1 MSEPARARKPDLTK
15 GLDRVQ
21 KFGTILLPHEAEE
34 PILAA
39 GVRLAIYEWL
49 TELRARAEL
58 EAVKLKPRATAL
70 LYGPPGTGKTT
81 LAHHL
86 AARLG
91 LPLVAVQAERLV
103 GSHLGETSRNIGELF
118 DGLAEA
124 EHGCVV
130 LLDEI
135 DSIGSTRS
143 SDQQACAREMN
154 AALTTLLTRVE
165 AFRGM
170 AIAATNR
177 KDQLDPALWR
187 RFGMQIS
194 VDLPDGEERF
204 AILKRYAEPFD
215 FGEEAL
221 DILTDLTQGASPAL
235 LRQLMEGLKRAL
247 VLHPRLGLKIDDVAV
262 VFRAITSAVAPHPD
276 LPQPP
281 LWKSFGAHT
290 GQLRKIAWPPADP
303 RKPERAPADRKGAA
317 K

>member
-1 MSEPARARKPDLTK
+1 MSEPARQRKPDLSK
-15 GLDRVQ
+15 GLDRAQ
-21 KFGTILLPHEAEE
+21 KFGTILMPHEAEE

-49 TELRARAEL
+49 TEIRSRAEL
-58 EAVKLKPRATAL
+58 EAVGLTPRSTAL

-86 AARLG
+86 SARLG
-91 LPLVAVQAERLV
+91 LPLVAVQSERLV
-103 GSHLGETSRNIGELF
+103 GMHLGETGRNIAELF
-118 DGLAEA
+118 DGLADA

-135 DSIGSTRS
+135 DGIGSTRS
-143 SDQQACAREMN
+143 SDPQACAREMN
-154 AALTTLLTRVE
+154 MALTTLLTRVE

-170 AIAATNR
+170 CIAATNR
-177 KDQLDPALWR
+177 KESLDPALWR

-194 VDLPDGEERF
+194 VDLPGGEERF
-204 AILKRYAEPFD
+204 AILKRYAAPFD
-215 FGEEAL
+215 FGDDAL
-221 DILTDLTQGASPAL
+221 DLITDITQGASPAL

-247 VLHPRLGLKIDDVAV
+247 VLHPRLGLKIDDVAI

-281 LWKSFGAHT
+281 LWKSFETHARK
-290 GQLRKIAWPPADP
+290 LREIPWPPARQP
-303 RKPERAPADRKGAA
+303 QKKGA
-317 K
+317 

>member
-1 MSEPARARKPDLTK
+1 MSEPSRSRKPDLTK
-15 GLDRVQ
+15 GLDKVQ
-21 KFGTILLPHEAEE
+21 KFGTILLPHEADE

-39 GVRLAIYEWL
+39 GPRLAIYEWL

-58 EAVKLKPRATAL
+58 ESVGLKPRATAL

-91 LPLVAVQAERLV
+91 LALVTVQAERLMTPQFG
-103 GSHLGETSRNIGELF
+103 GSSNNIGELF

-124 EHGCVV
+124 EHGCVL

-135 DSIGSTRS
+135 DSIGSVRLSDDS
-143 SDQQACAREMN
+143 SAGRERNMV
-154 AALTTLLTRVE
+154 LTTLLTRVE

-204 AILKRYAEPFD
+204 AILNRYAAPFD
-215 FGEEAL
+215 FGEDGL

-247 VLHPRLGLKIDDVAV
+247 VLHPRIGLNIDDVAV

-281 LWKSFGAHT
+281 LWKAFGAHT
-290 GQLRKIAWPPADP
+290 SQIRKIPWPPA
-303 RKPERAPADRKGAA
+303 RETKGRA
-317 K
+317 

>member
-1 MSEPARARKPDLTK
+1 MSEPVRQRKPDLSK
-15 GLDRVQ
+15 GLDRAQ
-21 KFGTILLPHEAEE
+21 KFGAILLPHEAEE

-49 TELRARAEL
+49 TEIRSRSEL
-58 EAVKLKPRATAL
+58 EAVGLTPRSTAL

-86 AARLG
+86 SARLG
-91 LPLVAVQAERLV
+91 LPLVAVQSERLISSALG
-103 GSHLGETSRNIGELF
+103 GSGKNIAELF

-124 EHGCVV
+124 GHGCVV

-135 DSIGSTRS
+135 DGIGSTRS

-154 AALTTLLTRVE
+154 MALTTLLTRVE

-170 AIAATNR
+170 CIAATNR
-177 KDQLDPALWR
+177 KESLDPALWR

-194 VDLPDGEERF
+194 VDLPGGEERF
-204 AILKRYAEPFD
+204 AILKRYAVPFD
-215 FGEEAL
+215 FGDDAL
-221 DILTDLTQGASPAL
+221 DLVTDITQGASPAL

-247 VLHPRLGLKIDDVAV
+247 VLHPRLGLKIDDVAI

-281 LWKSFGAHT
+281 LWKAFDAHARK
-290 GQLRKIAWPPADP
+290 LREIPWPPARQP
-303 RKPERAPADRKGAA
+303 QKKGAA
-317 K
+317 

>member
-1 MSEPARARKPDLTK
+1 MSEPARQRKPDLTK

-21 KFGTILLPHEAEE
+21 KFGDILLPHEAEE
-34 PILAA
+34 PILSA
-39 GVRLAIYEWL
+39 GPRLAIYEWL
-49 TELRARAEL
+49 TEIRTRDEL
-58 EAVKLKPRATAL
+58 EAVGLKPRSTAL

-91 LPLVAVQAERLV
+91 LPLVAVQSERLV
-103 GSHLGETSRNIGELF
+103 SSALGGTGKNVAELF

-135 DSIGSTRS
+135 DGIGSTRS

-154 AALTTLLTRVE
+154 MVLTTLLTRVE

-170 AIAATNR
+170 CIAATNR
-177 KDQLDPALWR
+177 KESLDPALWR

-194 VDLPDGEERF
+194 VDLPRDEERF
-204 AILKRYAEPFD
+204 AILKRYATPFD
-215 FGEEAL
+215 FGDDAL
-221 DILTDLTQGASPAL
+221 DLITDITQGASPAL

-247 VLHPRLGLKIDDVAV
+247 VLHPRLGLKIDDVAI

-281 LWKSFGAHT
+281 LWKSFDAHARK
-290 GQLRKIAWPPADP
+290 LREIPWPPARMP
-303 RKPERAPADRKGAA
+303 QKKGA
-317 K
+317 